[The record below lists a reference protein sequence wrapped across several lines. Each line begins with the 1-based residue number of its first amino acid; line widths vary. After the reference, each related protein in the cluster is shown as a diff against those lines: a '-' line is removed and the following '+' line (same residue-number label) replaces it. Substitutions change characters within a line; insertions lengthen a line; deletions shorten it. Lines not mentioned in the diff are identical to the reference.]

1 MRPLLVLH
9 ETVIITPPGD
19 GDVRTRERIEPFQK
33 LAAHYPLTGLRV
45 VPL

>member
-1 MRPLLVLH
+1 M
-9 ETVIITPPGD
+9 ETSAHGE
-19 GDVRTRERIEPFQK
+19 GIEPFQK